1 MQQKLLVYPNLN
13 AELVRNGLTVE
24 MLADYM
30 GMSKTNVYNKINGR
44 TVFNLKD
51 MQTIQEFFKAKGGG
65 AFTLDYLF
73 SNGE

>member
-13 AELVRNGLTVE
+13 AELARNGLTVE
-24 MLADYM
+24 MLAEFM

-44 TVFNLKD
+44 TVINIKD
-51 MQTIQEFFKAKGGG
+51 MQTIQDFFKAKGGG

>member
-65 AFTLDYLF
+65 AFALDYLF

>member
-1 MQQKLLVYPNLN
+1 MQQKILVFPNLN
-13 AELVRNGLTVE
+13 AELARNGLNVE

-44 TVFNLKD
+44 TVLNIKD
-51 MQTIQEFFKAKGGG
+51 MQAIQEFFKAKGGG